1 MILCHVSS
9 SVVSRRGR
17 QPKATR
23 CGPPRGRHSVW
34 QGVKALPPLSLSL
47 SQWLTSSTFGVLDF
61 RLVIQYNAGV
71 DQRIPTLASDACL
84 ADKVWTLLVRV
95 ALDRVHRSLG
105 SAAAE
110 FELAPAQAMALGE
123 LQIDQ
128 PLPMRELATRLKCDP
143 SNITGLID
151 RLEARGLVERQ
162 PHPADRRVKYLVLTA
177 AGRELRER
185 LSARIFAAPSCVAT
199 LGERDQQ
206 KLHDLLLRVL
216 TE

>member
-1 MILCHVSS
+1 V
-9 SVVSRRGR
+9 
-17 QPKATR
+17 
-23 CGPPRGRHSVW
+23 
-34 QGVKALPPLSLSL
+34 
-47 SQWLTSSTFGVLDF
+47 
-61 RLVIQYNAGV
+61 N
-71 DQRIPTLASDACL
+71 QRIPVLASDACL

-185 LSARIFAAPSCVAT
+185 LSARVFAAPSCVAT

-216 TE
+216 TGE